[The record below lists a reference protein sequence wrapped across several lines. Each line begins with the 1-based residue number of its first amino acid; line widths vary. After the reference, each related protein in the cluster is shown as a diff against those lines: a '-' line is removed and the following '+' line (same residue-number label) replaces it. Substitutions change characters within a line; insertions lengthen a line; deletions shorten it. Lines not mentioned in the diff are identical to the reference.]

1 MQSHLHGNTFKIYS
15 ANTGGQNIEQ
25 EFANAEL
32 QGTID
37 YALADVT
44 GALPGSGD
52 LWLYKWNAV
61 AQASEF
67 QPDTASRL
75 DAYSSNWQLGTVF
88 YLGYNTY
95 DGKVPIQECLNLFPY
110 RYEFE
115 SFGGDTIYLTRDD
128 ITTVW
133 AVYASMYPYGN
144 RSVSFDKNT
153 LQPVGDCG
161 INLIRFNAN
170 GISVSD
176 GYVTS
181 NMYFYDNGT
190 IGGAITNIGG
200 WPYGSDDS
208 YLMGDRAKSVTWA
221 NDIEDS
227 MKPDFRPSVPD
238 PYNQGGESDTGGGTG
253 NFDGTSVDVD
263 FTSLPTLSAVDTGF
277 ITLYNPTIAQLQ
289 ALASYMWSG
298 AFDLDTFKKLF
309 ADPMQAILGLSIVPG
324 PVPSSGSQA
333 VKVGNISTG
342 ISMTKA
348 ASQYIDIDCGTLNI
362 EEFWGA
368 YLDYEPYTKAEI
380 YLPYIGTHQI
390 AVDDIMGKAVH
401 IKYHIDILSGACAAE
416 IKCGGS
422 VLYTFIGSVAVSIPV
437 TGNDWTNVI
446 NGVLSIAGAV
456 GSLVATGGAAAPAA
470 AGEIASAAVNSL
482 KPNIEKSGAVSGGG
496 GLMAGKVPVLI
507 LTRPRQALPASQNTF
522 TGYPAFITR
531 SLGAVSGY
539 TEVHKIRLGGI
550 SATDA
555 ELDEIENLL
564 KCGVIL

>member
-1 MQSHLHGNTFKIYS
+1 MGSRALTAKDVNDNTVVIFAPDWGESTPPANVFPNQYYQS
-15 ANTGGQNIEQ
+15 
-25 EFANAEL
+25 
-32 QGTID
+32 
-37 YALADVT
+37 
-44 GALPGSGD
+44 
-52 LWLYKWNAV
+52 V
-61 AQASEF
+61 AQATQASEGAFDNSVTFFVSSGAIKDYLESLGFASVINVNDIGGRLTFSNGSYIQFAPSGSEF
-67 QPDTASRL
+67 QHS
-75 DAYSSNWQLGTVF
+75 YIG
-88 YLGYNTY
+88 YL
-95 DGKVPIQECLNLFPY
+95 
-110 RYEFE
+110 
-115 SFGGDTIYLTRDD
+115 S
-128 ITTVW
+128 
-133 AVYASMYPYGN
+133 
-144 RSVSFDKNT
+144 
-153 LQPVGDCG
+153 
-161 INLIRFNAN
+161 
-170 GISVSD
+170 
-176 GYVTS
+176 
-181 NMYFYDNGT
+181 NGT
-190 IGGAITNIGG
+190 ISFTSPTTAVPAGALSIPSYYPTSWRGTDPDRFCSIGADNITQFQFRCGNSYILRATSRTGLPAPYDDVMAFWNG
-200 WPYGSDDS
+200 VTPYG
-208 YLMGDRAKSVTWA
+208 GG
-221 NDIEDS
+221 
-227 MKPDFRPSVPD
+227 D
-238 PYNQGGESDTGGGTG
+238 PYTQGGESNVGGGKG
-253 NFDGTSVDVD
+253 NFDGTSVDVG
-263 FTSLPTLSAVDTGF
+263 FTTLPNLSAVDTGF
-277 ITLYNPTIAQLQ
+277 ITLYNPTILQLQ
-289 ALASYMWSG
+289 SLASYMWSG

-309 ADPMQAILGLSIVPG
+309 GDPMQAILGLSIVPG
-324 PVPSSGSQA
+324 PVPSSGAQF

-342 ISMTKA
+342 INMTKA
-348 ASQYIDIDCGTLNI
+348 ASQYIDVDCGTLNV

-422 VLYTFIGSVAVSIPV
+422 VLYTFIGSAAVSIPI

-507 LTRPRQALPASQNTF
+507 LTRPRQALPASQNAY

-531 SLGAVSGY
+531 SLGEISGY

-564 KCGVIL
+564 KGGVIL

>member
-1 MQSHLHGNTFKIYS
+1 MKAWGGFGKVESMAIYKGFRLLFSTDYNDPLGTIVEDLGQVTIPILQSTGEWGTSNISWRLPGQTPTLGTYTSESDGNEMGVLIYPGEGTLSDRAADLLFAMEEVLLKVLVPSVDGYVILYDSEDVYAYIGMLSNPTSSGGGWFVSPVYGSLAIGFSYNNNVSNNSNRSISAGYFIGDIQGDTITDLYYEAGGSTGNQYNFATYTLAAIHGNTFK
-15 ANTGGQNIEQ
+15 N
-25 EFANAEL
+25 NAIAFL
-32 QGTID
+32 
-37 YALADVT
+37 
-44 GALPGSGD
+44 
-52 LWLYKWNAV
+52 NA
-61 AQASEF
+61 AT
-67 QPDTASRL
+67 QPA
-75 DAYSSNWQLGTVF
+75 
-88 YLGYNTY
+88 
-95 DGKVPIQECLNLFPY
+95 P
-110 RYEFE
+110 
-115 SFGGDTIYLTRDD
+115 
-128 ITTVW
+128 
-133 AVYASMYPYGN
+133 
-144 RSVSFDKNT
+144 
-153 LQPVGDCG
+153 
-161 INLIRFNAN
+161 
-170 GISVSD
+170 
-176 GYVTS
+176 
-181 NMYFYDNGT
+181 
-190 IGGAITNIGG
+190 
-200 WPYGSDDS
+200 
-208 YLMGDRAKSVTWA
+208 
-221 NDIEDS
+221 
-227 MKPDFRPSVPD
+227 PSTD
-238 PYNQGGESDTGGGTG
+238 PYTQGGESDVGGGEG

-263 FTSLPTLSAVDTGF
+263 FTSLPNLSAVDTGF
-277 ITLYNPTIAQLQ
+277 ITLYNPTVAQLQ
-289 ALASYMWSG
+289 ALANYMWSG

-348 ASQYIDIDCGTLNI
+348 ASQYIDVDCGTLNI

-422 VLYTFIGSVAVSIPV
+422 VLYTFIGSVSVSIPI
-437 TGNDWTNVI
+437 TGSDWTNVI

-456 GSLVATGGAAAPAA
+456 GSLVATGGASAPAA

-482 KPNIEKSGAVSGGG
+482 KPNIEKSGSVSGGG

-507 LTRPRQALPASQNTF
+507 LTRPRQALPASQNSF

-555 ELDEIENLL
+555 ELDEIKNLL
-564 KCGVIL
+564 KGGVIL

>member
-1 MQSHLHGNTFKIYS
+1 MALTEITGVALNTNLGAYVIPLLKFSETGIRSGVTANISPGDKIITS
-15 ANTGGQNIEQ
+15 
-25 EFANAEL
+25 L
-32 QGTID
+32 
-37 YALADVT
+37 
-44 GALPGSGD
+44 
-52 LWLYKWNAV
+52 
-61 AQASEF
+61 
-67 QPDTASRL
+67 
-75 DAYSSNWQLGTVF
+75 
-88 YLGYNTY
+88 LGYVSDTSQYYSVLSELTTSYQDALIIYGSENEYKIQLNAPVDSYGYTINGKFFEWTAPGDTSPLMNDTYTQWSRRTSGSVLFVITFPLFIQDANENTY
-95 DGKVPIQECLNLFPY
+95 LSTLQIMYSRNP
-110 RYEFE
+110 E
-115 SFGGDTIYLTRDD
+115 SHSLSVSEPTTGDIGSLVIEYINSSSPYLTP
-128 ITTVW
+128 ITMW
-133 AVYASMYPYGN
+133 DSGKNASICADMLSNPY
-144 RSVSFDKNT
+144 V
-153 LQPVGDCG
+153 P
-161 INLIRFNAN
+161 
-170 GISVSD
+170 
-176 GYVTS
+176 
-181 NMYFYDNGT
+181 
-190 IGGAITNIGG
+190 
-200 WPYGSDDS
+200 P
-208 YLMGDRAKSVTWA
+208 
-221 NDIEDS
+221 
-227 MKPDFRPSVPD
+227 PSD
-238 PYNQGGESDTGGGTG
+238 PYEQGGESDTGGGTG
-253 NFDGTSVDVD
+253 NFDGTSVDID
-263 FTSLPTLSAVDTGF
+263 FTSLPTLSAADTGF
-277 ITLYNPTIAQLQ
+277 ITLYNPTVAQLQ

-348 ASQYIDIDCGTLNI
+348 ASQYIDVDCGTLNV

-456 GSLVATGGAAAPAA
+456 GSLVATGGASAPAA

-507 LTRPRQALPASQNTF
+507 LTRPRQALPTSQNEY

-564 KCGVIL
+564 KGGVIL

>member
-1 MQSHLHGNTFKIYS
+1 MPTKTSFIKVKDITSGVDRIFITALYDTISDTSGDSFQYGSAGGIIAAYPSFANEVTFFGNYGLNSAQWGQTIKDAFDSMGFPNITDLSEWREWNNHVWEFSDGEQYRIIVTSSGNEVGLGVDVNGTRIMLIEQYNQNVRPMMSMNCFNPADNTIQYTRLFYNSTLPPNLLYFRYSTIYS
-15 ANTGGQNIEQ
+15 ANSLPMVRAATTAEIQFWEGKIIEPS
-25 EFANAEL
+25 
-32 QGTID
+32 TD
-37 YALADVT
+37 
-44 GALPGSGD
+44 P
-52 LWLYKWNAV
+52 
-61 AQASEF
+61 
-67 QPDTASRL
+67 
-75 DAYSSNWQLGTVF
+75 
-88 YLGYNTY
+88 
-95 DGKVPIQECLNLFPY
+95 
-110 RYEFE
+110 
-115 SFGGDTIYLTRDD
+115 
-128 ITTVW
+128 
-133 AVYASMYPYGN
+133 
-144 RSVSFDKNT
+144 
-153 LQPVGDCG
+153 
-161 INLIRFNAN
+161 FN
-170 GISVSD
+170 
-176 GYVTS
+176 
-181 NMYFYDNGT
+181 
-190 IGGAITNIGG
+190 
-200 WPYGSDDS
+200 P
-208 YLMGDRAKSVTWA
+208 
-221 NDIEDS
+221 
-227 MKPDFRPSVPD
+227 
-238 PYNQGGESDTGGGTG
+238 GGESGTGGGTG

-263 FTSLPTLSAVDTGF
+263 FASLPTLSATDTGF
-277 ITLYNPTIAQLQ
+277 ITLYNPTLTQLQ

-324 PVPSSGSQA
+324 PVPAGATQD

-342 ISMTKA
+342 VSMTKA
-348 ASQYIDIDCGTLNI
+348 ASQYIDIDCGTLNV

-401 IKYHIDILSGACAAE
+401 IVYHIDILSGACAAE

-507 LTRPRQALPASQNTF
+507 LTRPRQALPTSQNTF

-531 SLGAVSGY
+531 SLGEVSGY

-564 KCGVIL
+564 KGGVIL

>member
-1 MQSHLHGNTFKIYS
+1 MGVYSVPGDNIFQVPAFQFCGGLVPKREGRINGEMTDTVNNIVVRSINSDTFEKNMLWYVTPSGYQPPYSQVSFIYATDSDSNDFAWEFTYNDVLEPGNGSVGS
-15 ANTGGQNIEQ
+15 AR
-25 EFANAEL
+25 
-32 QGTID
+32 
-37 YALADVT
+37 Y
-44 GALPGSGD
+44 
-52 LWLYKWNAV
+52 
-61 AQASEF
+61 
-67 QPDTASRL
+67 
-75 DAYSSNWQLGTVF
+75 
-88 YLGYNTY
+88 TY
-95 DGKVPIQECLNLFPY
+95 DGKTVKYSIVGTNLPS
-110 RYEFE
+110 E
-115 SFGGDTIYLTRDD
+115 
-128 ITTVW
+128 
-133 AVYASMYPYGN
+133 
-144 RSVSFDKNT
+144 
-153 LQPVGDCG
+153 
-161 INLIRFNAN
+161 
-170 GISVSD
+170 
-176 GYVTS
+176 
-181 NMYFYDNGT
+181 
-190 IGGAITNIGG
+190 NIGKQMA
-200 WPYGSDDS
+200 WLMVYGG
-208 YLMGDRAKSVTWA
+208 YLG
-221 NDIEDS
+221 
-227 MKPDFRPSVPD
+227 PDD
-238 PYNQGGESDTGGGTG
+238 PYAPGGESDTGGGTG
-253 NFDGTSVDVD
+253 NFDGTSVDID
-263 FTSLPTLSAVDTGF
+263 FTSLPSLSAVSTGF
-277 ITLYNPTIAQLQ
+277 ITLYNPTLAQLQ
-289 ALASYMWSG
+289 SLASYMWSG

-342 ISMTKA
+342 INMTKA
-348 ASQYIDIDCGTLNI
+348 ASQYIDIDCGTLNV

-422 VLYTFIGSVAVSIPV
+422 VLYTFIGSVAVSIPI

-456 GSLVATGGAAAPAA
+456 GSMVATGGASAPAA

-482 KPNIEKSGAVSGGG
+482 KPNIEKSGSVSGGG

-507 LTRPRQALPASQNTF
+507 LTRPRQALPASQNSF

-531 SLGAVSGY
+531 SLGSISGY

-564 KCGVIL
+564 KGGVIL

>member
-1 MQSHLHGNTFKIYS
+1 MASTIIKAIDGNNVERLIFVPDWGESTPASSSDFPNQVYTD
-15 ANTGGQNIEQ
+15 A
-25 EFANAEL
+25 
-32 QGTID
+32 
-37 YALADVT
+37 ADVIRTYPGFDNGLTFFTANDSNKAILQSKGFNNCFSVNDIGGRLTLSNGYSVIFSTT
-44 GALPGSGD
+44 GSWGFRDPSDNVLPSNTNNILAG
-52 LWLYKWNAV
+52 
-61 AQASEF
+61 ASTLPSFNTTFREGR
-67 QPDTASRL
+67 T
-75 DAYSSNWQLGTVF
+75 
-88 YLGYNTY
+88 LGYVALSLYQLSSSGFRT
-95 DGKVPIQECLNLFPY
+95 
-110 RYEFE
+110 
-115 SFGGDTIYLTRDD
+115 
-128 ITTVW
+128 
-133 AVYASMYPYGN
+133 
-144 RSVSFDKNT
+144 
-153 LQPVGDCG
+153 
-161 INLIRFNAN
+161 
-170 GISVSD
+170 GISNITLVW
-176 GYVTS
+176 G
-181 NMYFYDNGT
+181 GT
-190 IGGAITNIGG
+190 YPITNGEAFWNG
-200 WPYGSDDS
+200 VTPS
-208 YLMGDRAKSVTWA
+208 YQS
-221 NDIEDS
+221 S
-227 MKPDFRPSVPD
+227 D
-238 PYNQGGESDTGGGTG
+238 PYYQGGESDTGGGEG

-277 ITLYNPTIAQLQ
+277 ITLYNPTVAQLQ
-289 ALASYMWSG
+289 SLASYMWSG

-309 ADPMQAILGLSIVPG
+309 TDPMQAILGLSIVPG
-324 PVPSSGSQA
+324 PVPSSGSQV

-342 ISMTKA
+342 INMTKA
-348 ASQYIDIDCGTLNI
+348 ASQYIDIDCGTLNV

-416 IKCGGS
+416 IKCGDS

-456 GSLVATGGAAAPAA
+456 GSLVATGGASAPIA

-507 LTRPRQALPASQNTF
+507 LTRPRQALPASQNEF

-555 ELDEIENLL
+555 ELNEIENLL
-564 KCGVIL
+564 KGGVIL

>member
-1 MQSHLHGNTFKIYS
+1 MAIFKGFRLQFVDGKTPNSNVLYEAEGPLVISLCEKVSSVDTGNYTNPDPSIVGTYYTTEPENMAGLFIPQSEADYTSSLDKIHLFFPLTVARLLLSGYDSFYIRILNGSGAYAVTPYTIVNGQSISGYFELYQPDGSFIGTGLYYDAQYYRGQAAFRAIAFVGTYTGDTVQSVTHRVEATDYLGGSFYLRAYDLPSERN
-15 ANTGGQNIEQ
+15 ANT
-25 EFANAEL
+25 
-32 QGTID
+32 
-37 YALADVT
+37 VT
-44 GALPGSGD
+44 
-52 LWLYKWNAV
+52 
-61 AQASEF
+61 F
-67 QPDTASRL
+67 
-75 DAYSSNWQLGTVF
+75 
-88 YLGYNTY
+88 
-95 DGKVPIQECLNLFPY
+95 LNLCEQIAP
-110 RYEFE
+110 EP
-115 SFGGDTIYLTRDD
+115 T
-128 ITTVW
+128 
-133 AVYASMYPYGN
+133 
-144 RSVSFDKNT
+144 
-153 LQPVGDCG
+153 
-161 INLIRFNAN
+161 
-170 GISVSD
+170 
-176 GYVTS
+176 
-181 NMYFYDNGT
+181 
-190 IGGAITNIGG
+190 
-200 WPYGSDDS
+200 
-208 YLMGDRAKSVTWA
+208 
-221 NDIEDS
+221 
-227 MKPDFRPSVPD
+227 D
-238 PYNQGGESDTGGGTG
+238 PYSQGGESDVGGGTG
-253 NFDGTSVDVD
+253 NFDGTSVEVD

-277 ITLYNPTIAQLQ
+277 ITLYNPTVAQLQ
-289 ALASYMWSG
+289 SLASYMWSG

-309 ADPMQAILGLSIVPG
+309 ADPMQAILGLSLVPG
-324 PVPSSGSQA
+324 PVPSSGAQA

-348 ASQYIDIDCGTLNI
+348 ASQYIDVDCGTLNV

-456 GSLVATGGAAAPAA
+456 GSLVATGGASAPAA

-507 LTRPRQALPASQNTF
+507 LTRPRQALPASQNSF

-555 ELDEIENLL
+555 ELDEIKNLL
-564 KCGVIL
+564 KGGVIL

>member
-1 MQSHLHGNTFKIYS
+1 MAIFKGFRVQIVDGITPNANVIADLGSFAYPFLEYSRDIPTGSIYPEYPTYLNQYTDDASSAGGVNLTGNPENSDWITNFNLLLEMAPLSVNRTIYGQSLLNNYVRFLNGSGK
-15 ANTGGQNIEQ
+15 
-25 EFANAEL
+25 
-32 QGTID
+32 
-37 YALADVT
+37 YALSGKIT
-44 GALPGSGD
+44 GSAGSGTVAD
-52 LWLYKWNAV
+52 L
-61 AQASEF
+61 
-67 QPDTASRL
+67 
-75 DAYSSNWQLGTVF
+75 
-88 YLGYNTY
+88 Y
-95 DGKVPIQECLNLFPY
+95 DEN
-110 RYEFE
+110 
-115 SFGGDTIYLTRDD
+115 
-128 ITTVW
+128 
-133 AVYASMYPYGN
+133 GN
-144 RSVSFDKNT
+144 RVNSF
-153 LQPVGDCG
+153 
-161 INLIRFNAN
+161 NLAVFEFGYDTSTPRVTCITVTSSGGVISRTRQNIRFNPFNNRYYIVVSNQDTTNTDIINWLN
-170 GISVSD
+170 GLEA
-176 GYVTS
+176 YVPPPT
-181 NMYFYDNGT
+181 
-190 IGGAITNIGG
+190 
-200 WPYGSDDS
+200 
-208 YLMGDRAKSVTWA
+208 
-221 NDIEDS
+221 
-227 MKPDFRPSVPD
+227 D
-238 PYNQGGESDTGGGTG
+238 PYTQGGESDTGGGTG

-277 ITLYNPTIAQLQ
+277 ITLYNPTVTQLQ

-348 ASQYIDIDCGTLNI
+348 ASQYIDVDCGTLNV

-456 GSLVATGGAAAPAA
+456 GSLVATGGASAPAA

-496 GLMAGKVPVLI
+496 GLMSGKVPVLI
-507 LTRPRQALPASQNTF
+507 LTRPRQALPTSQNEF

-564 KCGVIL
+564 KGGVIL

>member
-1 MQSHLHGNTFKIYS
+1 MPYTYNSNVGPITLTEYELSLSGNTATITS
-15 ANTGGQNIEQ
+15 VGTDLTTLINIVPGTLQ
-25 EFANAEL
+25 EISITFEN
-32 QGTID
+32 G
-37 YALADVT
+37 
-44 GALPGSGD
+44 
-52 LWLYKWNAV
+52 
-61 AQASEF
+61 
-67 QPDTASRL
+67 SRL
-75 DAYSSNWQLGTVF
+75 DFFGRADYSGYLQLVDRYGVNRRSTSWGTNPGTRELHLYLYCDVNGEKVYSGNGGSYTNENFVGQVF
-88 YLGYNTY
+88 TASGQ
-95 DGKVPIQECLNLFPY
+95 VPFDDV
-110 RYEFE
+110 
-115 SFGGDTIYLTRDD
+115 FGGLTPVSGD
-128 ITTVW
+128 
-133 AVYASMYPYGN
+133 PYG
-144 RSVSFDKNT
+144 
-153 LQPVGDCG
+153 P
-161 INLIRFNAN
+161 
-170 GISVSD
+170 
-176 GYVTS
+176 
-181 NMYFYDNGT
+181 
-190 IGGAITNIGG
+190 
-200 WPYGSDDS
+200 
-208 YLMGDRAKSVTWA
+208 
-221 NDIEDS
+221 
-227 MKPDFRPSVPD
+227 
-238 PYNQGGESDTGGGTG
+238 GGESGTGGGEG
-253 NFDGTSVDVD
+253 NFDGTSIDVD
-263 FTSLPTLSAVDTGF
+263 FTSLPTLSAVNTGF
-277 ITLYNPTIAQLQ
+277 ISLYNPTVAQLQ
-289 ALASYMWSG
+289 SLASYMWSDL
-298 AFDLDTFKKLF
+298 FDLDTLKKLF
-309 ADPMQAILGLSIVPG
+309 ADPMQSILGLSIVPG
-324 PVPSSGSQA
+324 PVPSGGTQT

-342 ISMTKA
+342 VSMTRA
-348 ASQYIDIDCGTLNI
+348 ASQYIDIDCGTLNV

-456 GSLVATGGAAAPAA
+456 GSLVATGGATAPAA

-507 LTRPRQALPASQNTF
+507 LTRPRQALPASQNEY

-564 KCGVIL
+564 KGGVIL

>member
-1 MQSHLHGNTFKIYS
+1 MAVFKGFVAYVVDSSGENALENLGTFVLSVQIGNRDLSYRRVYSFSDLESHVDDAERIATAMFQIQGVSDTEARY
-15 ANTGGQNIEQ
+15 
-25 EFANAEL
+25 NAIL
-32 QGTID
+32 NVAPVTKLLTLSTD
-37 YALADVT
+37 YAGNRIKLINSTGFYALSDTLPAYPGILGSFDLYDNNDTLLARNISIT
-44 GALPGSGD
+44 GPMQYGEGI
-52 LWLYKWNAV
+52 N
-61 AQASEF
+61 
-67 QPDTASRL
+67 
-75 DAYSSNWQLGTVF
+75 
-88 YLGYNTY
+88 
-95 DGKVPIQECLNLFPY
+95 VPI
-110 RYEFE
+110 FE
-115 SFGGDTIYLTRDD
+115 SVDASGNVSGIYRDLSISTR
-128 ITTVW
+128 ISGSQYII
-133 AVYASMYPYGN
+133 YASITSQGSN
-144 RSVSFDKNT
+144 LGLANW
-153 LQPVGDCG
+153 
-161 INLIRFNAN
+161 INGL
-170 GISVSD
+170 SQ
-176 GYVTS
+176 YVE
-181 NMYFYDNGT
+181 N
-190 IGGAITNIGG
+190 
-200 WPYGSDDS
+200 
-208 YLMGDRAKSVTWA
+208 
-221 NDIEDS
+221 
-227 MKPDFRPSVPD
+227 PD
-238 PYNQGGESDTGGGTG
+238 PYSQGGESDIGGGTG

-263 FTSLPTLSAVDTGF
+263 FTSLPNLSAVDTGF
-277 ITLYNPTIAQLQ
+277 ITLYNPTVAQLQ
-289 ALASYMWSG
+289 ALANYMWSG

-348 ASQYIDIDCGTLNI
+348 ASQYIDVDCGTLNV

-482 KPNIEKSGAVSGGG
+482 KPNIEKSGSVSGGG

-507 LTRPRQALPASQNTF
+507 LTRPRQALPASQNSF

-531 SLGAVSGY
+531 SLGSISGY

-550 SATDA
+550 SATDT
-555 ELDEIENLL
+555 ELDEIKNLL
-564 KCGVIL
+564 KGGVIL

>member
-1 MQSHLHGNTFKIYS
+1 MAETGLKGNVFLCRRIIATGSESVSTVVSSFSS
-15 ANTGGQNIEQ
+15 AE
-25 EFANAEL
+25 E
-32 QGTID
+32 
-37 YALADVT
+37 Y
-44 GALPGSGD
+44 
-52 LWLYKWNAV
+52 
-61 AQASEF
+61 
-67 QPDTASRL
+67 
-75 DAYSSNWQLGTVF
+75 
-88 YLGYNTY
+88 
-95 DGKVPIQECLNLFPY
+95 GKVPIA
-110 RYEFE
+110 
-115 SFGGDTIYLTRDD
+115 TA
-128 ITTVW
+128 ITTSTPPGRSYLYDRSGTFQSSVAADMDACSPVW
-133 AVYASMYPYGN
+133 QIAPIIVIQRNYTGAVPLDEFLSLFTNKVELEG
-144 RSVSFDKNT
+144 
-153 LQPVGDCG
+153 
-161 INLIRFNAN
+161 
-170 GISVSD
+170 
-176 GYVTS
+176 GY
-181 NMYFYDNGT
+181 NYYFYIEGNPITMALVMDTTSYYTIVFNSSTLSILPEGCPINFVI
-190 IGGAITNIGG
+190 IGGNSSARIYWHYSFLYTPTANTYRLQNGAG
-200 WPYGSDDS
+200 YDATEQNNSVWLGPLVSKSSDS
-208 YLMGDRAKSVTWA
+208 GF
-221 NDIEDS
+221 NDILED
-227 MKPDFRPSVPD
+227 DFVPPRPATD
-238 PYNQGGESDTGGGTG
+238 PYSEGGESDVGGGSGT
-253 NFDGTSVDVD
+253 FDGTSVDVD
-263 FTSLPTLSAVDTGF
+263 FATLPRLSAADTGF
-277 ITLYNPTIAQLQ
+277 ITLYNPTLSQLQ
-289 ALASYMWSG
+289 SLASYMWSG

-324 PVPSSGSQA
+324 PVPSAGTQA

-348 ASQYIDIDCGTLNI
+348 ASQYIDVDCGTLNV

-482 KPNIEKSGAVSGGG
+482 KPNIEKSGSVSGGG
-496 GLMAGKVPVLI
+496 GLMAGKVPILI
-507 LTRPRQALPASQNTF
+507 LTRPRQALPASQNSF

-564 KCGVIL
+564 KGGVIL

>member
-1 MQSHLHGNTFKIYS
+1 MVTFCYEDAWENGPKIPIFIKDSINREDWPSDRIGYLTPYTLESGTTTFPEFDQSITMICFNNADMPSYFTSQLLVTVGKRYY
-15 ANTGGQNIEQ
+15 
-25 EFANAEL
+25 FA
-32 QGTID
+32 
-37 YALADVT
+37 
-44 GALPGSGD
+44 
-52 LWLYKWNAV
+52 
-61 AQASEF
+61 
-67 QPDTASRL
+67 PDTYIVGVSGNGFPVDFVSPNERWRISL
-75 DAYSSNWQLGTVF
+75 IGAYGKFWFPSYNAPSTV
-88 YLGYNTY
+88 
-95 DGKVPIQECLNLFPY
+95 IQFR
-110 RYEFE
+110 RYSPTQFCVVSLTEFE
-115 SFGGDTIYLTRDD
+115 TEAFAEFYSRITI
-128 ITTVW
+128 
-133 AVYASMYPYGN
+133 
-144 RSVSFDKNT
+144 VSN
-153 LQPVGDCG
+153 
-161 INLIRFNAN
+161 
-170 GISVSD
+170 
-176 GYVTS
+176 
-181 NMYFYDNGT
+181 
-190 IGGAITNIGG
+190 
-200 WPYGSDDS
+200 
-208 YLMGDRAKSVTWA
+208 
-221 NDIEDS
+221 
-227 MKPDFRPSVPD
+227 D
-238 PYNQGGESDTGGGTG
+238 PYAQGGESDVGGGTG
-253 NFDGTSVDVD
+253 DFDGTSVDVD

-277 ITLYNPTIAQLQ
+277 ITLYNPTVAQLQ
-289 ALASYMWSG
+289 SLANYMWSG

-324 PVPSSGSQA
+324 PVPSSGAQA

-348 ASQYIDIDCGTLNI
+348 ASQYIDIDCGTLNV

-507 LTRPRQALPASQNTF
+507 LTRPRQALPASQNEY

-564 KCGVIL
+564 KGGVIL